1 LDEGGVE
8 WCGVWRKRRE
18 ERRRS
23 AEEAEASGD
32 AAGWGGRRRR
42 WRRRVFASAVFSSWL
57 PIYLA
62 RKADSCSPSPTIHY
76 TDLILGPA
84 LCPLPNHGTIIL
96 PCLPCLLHPLAS
108 TFSRRPH
115 GRVVCGLLTWPS
127 LSPPWPYHSIPDSG
141 HSASDNHSCSA
152 LSLALLTRLS
162 LHCLAPRR
170 APETLHPLSHYVA
183 EPAESAAPGR
193 LPHLGPVTRIGA

>member
-1 LDEGGVE
+1 MGYANKRLAVGSARSGCRGYTVTGRRREQLGEGGVG

-84 LCPLPNHGTIIL
+84 LCPLPNHGVIIL

-115 GRVVCGLLTWPS
+115 GRTACCLR
-127 LSPPWPYHSIPDSG
+127 SPDI
-141 HSASDNHSCSA
+141 
-152 LSLALLTRLS
+152 
-162 LHCLAPRR
+162 
-170 APETLHPLSHYVA
+170 A
-183 EPAESAAPGR
+183 EP
-193 LPHLGPVTRIGA
+193 LPTMTLPCNP